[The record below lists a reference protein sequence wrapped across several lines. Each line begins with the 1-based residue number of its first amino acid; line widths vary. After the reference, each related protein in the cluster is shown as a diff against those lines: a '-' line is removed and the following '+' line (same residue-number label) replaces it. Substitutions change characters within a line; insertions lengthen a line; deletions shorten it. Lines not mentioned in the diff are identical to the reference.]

1 MASTPRLF
9 KWLAAAAVVDWL
21 LGRTLTRTAIF
32 MPKAPPV
39 LLAYQGMNALA
50 QLALTA
56 SALLAHLGL
65 LWLIWWLYQRSH
77 RLLPTLLLILTAL
90 NLLSLFLALPGGM
103 ALGYQVIA
111 LWAVV
116 EIARQAA
123 KASTGWLQRLTWAVP
138 AGALAAGKLH
148 QAVASL
154 PGVLPIAGQ
163 PQLSN
168 ALFSAGEALVVA
180 AGLVFGWA
188 FARQVPHRWIW
199 PVASIPA
206 LAFSLLYLA
215 APAMAGVLSIWSVGL
230 TLYLPWP
237 LYALSLWAC
246 TAAMLASLRRGHA
259 AGLAIP
265 LLMAAGYAPQLSTLF
280 AMALIALWLL
290 PWGYGPDGLATTT
303 PTAARSV
310 LRGGLQ
316 ASPRAAR
323 PLAASTC
330 SGRRIRL

>member
-1 MASTPRLF
+1 MTSPRLF
-9 KWLAAAAVVDWL
+9 KWLALTAVVDWL
-21 LGRTLTRTAIF
+21 LGRTLTRSAIF
-32 MPKAPPV
+32 MPKTPPV
-39 LLAYQGMNALA
+39 LLAYEGMNVLA

-56 SALLAHLGL
+56 SALLAHAGL
-65 LWLIWWLYQRSH
+65 LWLSWWLYQRSH
-77 RLLPTLLLILTAL
+77 RLLPTLLLILTSL
-90 NLLSLFLALPGGM
+90 NLFSLFQALPVGM
-103 ALGYQVIA
+103 TLAYQVIA
-111 LWAVV
+111 LGAVV
-116 EIARQAA
+116 ELARQAA
-123 KASTGWLQRLTWAVP
+123 KASRGWLQGLTWALP

-180 AGLVFGWA
+180 SGLVFGWA

-199 PVASIPA
+199 PVASIPP

-246 TAAMLASLRRGHA
+246 TAAMLASVRRGHA

-265 LLMAAGYAPQLSTLF
+265 LLIAAGYAPQLSTHF
-280 AMALIALWLL
+280 ALGLIALWLL
-290 PWGYGPDGLATTT
+290 GLGYGPDSLATTT
-303 PTAARSV
+303 QPEARSA
-310 LRGGLQ
+310 LRRGLQ

-323 PLAASTC
+323 QPAASTC
-330 SGRRIRL
+330 PGRRIRL

>member
-39 LLAYQGMNALA
+39 LLAYQGMNVLA

-56 SALLAHLGL
+56 SALLTHVGL
-65 LWLIWWLYQRSH
+65 LWLSWWLYQRSH
-77 RLLPTLLLILTAL
+77 RRLPAALVILSGL
-90 NLLSLFLALPGGM
+90 NLLGLFQASSAGLAL
-103 ALGYQVIA
+103 AYHLIA
-111 LWAVV
+111 LWALA
-116 EIARQAA
+116 EIALLAA
-123 KASTGWLQRLTWAVP
+123 RASSGWLPSLTWALP
-138 AGALAAGKLH
+138 AGALTAGKLH
-148 QAVASL
+148 QLVASL
-154 PGVLPIAGQ
+154 PGVLPFAGK
-163 PQLSN
+163 PQLALS
-168 ALFSAGEALVVA
+168 LFSLGEAFVVA
-180 AGLVFGWA
+180 SALVFGLA
-188 FARQVPHRWIW
+188 FARQSPHRWIW

-246 TAAMLASLRRGHA
+246 TAAMLASLHRGHS

-265 LLMAAGYAPQLSTLF
+265 LLMAAGYAPQLSTHF
-280 AMALIALWLL
+280 ALGLIALWLL
-290 PWGYGPDGLATTT
+290 PWGHGPDGLATTT
-303 PTAARSV
+303 PAAARSV
-310 LRGGLQ
+310 LRRCLQ

-323 PLAASTC
+323 HLAPSTC
-330 SGRRIRL
+330 PGRRIRL

>member
-39 LLAYQGMNALA
+39 LLAYQGMNVLA

-56 SALLAHLGL
+56 SALLAHVGL

-77 RLLPTLLLILTAL
+77 RLLPTLLLILTSL

-103 ALGYQVIA
+103 TLGYQVIA

-116 EIARQAA
+116 EIARHAA
-123 KASTGWLQRLTWAVP
+123 KTSAGWLQRLTWAVP

-163 PQLSN
+163 PSCRMH
-168 ALFSAGEALVVA
+168 SLV
-180 AGLVFGWA
+180 
-188 FARQVPHRWIW
+188 P
-199 PVASIPA
+199 
-206 LAFSLLYLA
+206 
-215 APAMAGVLSIWSVGL
+215 
-230 TLYLPWP
+230 
-237 LYALSLWAC
+237 
-246 TAAMLASLRRGHA
+246 
-259 AGLAIP
+259 
-265 LLMAAGYAPQLSTLF
+265 
-280 AMALIALWLL
+280 
-290 PWGYGPDGLATTT
+290 
-303 PTAARSV
+303 
-310 LRGGLQ
+310 
-316 ASPRAAR
+316 
-323 PLAASTC
+323 
-330 SGRRIRL
+330 GRRWW